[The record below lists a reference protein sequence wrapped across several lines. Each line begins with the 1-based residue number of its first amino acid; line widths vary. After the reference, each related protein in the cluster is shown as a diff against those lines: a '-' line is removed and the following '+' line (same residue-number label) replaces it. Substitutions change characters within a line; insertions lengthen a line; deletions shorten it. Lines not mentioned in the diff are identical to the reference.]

1 MPNIKDKSTVEA
13 IAQAFTSNGRNRAQ
27 AMEEVGY
34 AHSYAY
40 CGLGQ
45 DTIYKN
51 IQVIDA
57 IARLD
62 AVGAQENER
71 TVQSLDEL
79 YAQAYDLAAHT
90 RQPSAMVSAVTGI
103 ARLYGM
109 DKDAGKSS
117 TVIAPL
123 LPPDQQQEL
132 EAIGRT
138 FKLRL
143 ANSQDKAKEGA

>member
-1 MPNIKDKSTVEA
+1 
-13 IAQAFTSNGRNRAQ
+13 
-27 AMEEVGY
+27 
-34 AHSYAY
+34 
-40 CGLGQ
+40 
-45 DTIYKN
+45 
-51 IQVIDA
+51 
-57 IARLD
+57 
-62 AVGAQENER
+62 
-71 TVQSLDEL
+71 
-79 YAQAYDLAAHT
+79 
-90 RQPSAMVSAVTGI
+90 MVSAVTGI